1 MTWTIEKRKWVII
14 GIDPGVSGAV
24 AAITG
29 EGEVIGLVDTPII
42 KAGGK
47 ALYNVSGMAEKLR
60 GFAIYA
66 DRGGALAVLEQAQ
79 AMPGQGVSS
88 TFSTGRSFGLWEGIL
103 GALEIPF
110 ITVRPSV
117 WVKSVLT
124 GVAGQGKE
132 RSIKFA
138 MQAFPFA
145 ELIPEGCRKPRDGRA
160 DALCLAWYGMERMR
174 S

>member
-1 MTWTIEKRKWVII
+1 MTWTVEKRKLVII

-24 AAITG
+24 AAIN
-29 EGEVIGLVDTPII
+29 EQGEVVGLADTPII
-42 KAGGK
+42 KAGNK
-47 ALYNVSGMAEKLR
+47 ALYNVSGMADTLR
-60 GFAIYA
+60 SLSL
-66 DRGGALAVLEQAQ
+66 GGKGVLAVLEQAQ
-79 AMPGQGVSS
+79 AMPGLGVSS

-160 DALCLAWYGMERMR
+160 DALCLAWYGMAWRG
-174 S
+174 